1 MGGDSNFERRG
12 SVRVEV
18 HLSVQVAEARATI
31 HMTVASDISVGG
43 MFIHELLPF
52 EIGTNLLLDF
62 QLPGTQRQLKCS
74 AEVAHKRD
82 HFLEGMPN
90 RPIGNGLRFVG
101 LSDDDRA
108 MILHYIRDRDLG
120 R

>member
-1 MGGDSNFERRG
+1 MVDDANFDRRD

-18 HLSVQVAEARATI
+18 HLSVQVVEARSTI
-31 HMTVASDISVGG
+31 HMTVASDLSAGG

-52 EIGTNLLLDF
+52 EIGTHLVLDF
-62 QLPGTQRQLKCS
+62 QLPGEERKVHCN

-90 RPIGNGLRFVG
+90 RPIGNGLRF
-101 LSDDDRA
+101 LSISRA
-108 MILHYIRDRDLG
+108 DQELIDSYIHARNSG

>member
-1 MGGDSNFERRG
+1 MDGDSNFERRD

-18 HLSVQVAEARATI
+18 HLSVQVVEARATI
-31 HMTVASDISVGG
+31 HMTVASDISEGG

-62 QLPGTQRQLKCS
+62 QLPGTHRQLKCS

-90 RPIGNGLRFVG
+90 RPIGNGLRFIG
-101 LSDDDRA
+101 LSSDDRA
-108 MILHYIRDRDLG
+108 LIMRYILG
-120 R
+120 RGRGR

>member
-1 MGGDSNFERRG
+1 MAGDTQNERRD
-12 SVRVEV
+12 SVRVDV
-18 HLSVQVAEARATI
+18 HLSVQVIEARTTI
-31 HMTVASDISVGG
+31 HMTVASDLSEGG

-52 EIGTNLLLDF
+52 EIGTSLMIDL
-62 QLPGTQRQLKCS
+62 QLPGAPRAVHCN

-90 RPIGNGLRFVG
+90 RPIGNGLKFHQ
-101 LSDDDRA
+101 LDDDDRTLIA
-108 MILHYIRDRDLG
+108 RYILARARG

>member
-1 MGGDSNFERRG
+1 MAAGTNFDRRD

-18 HLSVQVAEARATI
+18 HLSVEVVEARSTI
-31 HMTVASDISVGG
+31 HMTVASDLSEGG

-52 EIGTNLLLDF
+52 EIGTNLVLDF
-62 QLPGTQRQLKCS
+62 QLPGEERKVHCS

-90 RPIGNGLRFVG
+90 RPIGNGLRFLT
-101 LSDDDRA
+101 LSKA
-108 MILHYIRDRDLG
+108 DRDLVL
-120 R
+120 RYMRDRADEA